1 MTRVTIVC
9 SVLLLVLAGSVWAE
23 QIGGPSGP
31 ARGELRLGA
40 ESNFRDDVE
49 GLVGSP
55 PVFITGRDGSGVGAA
70 NFPQPQVEELRLSTH
85 TFYGVLDYG
94 LTDRLSV
101 RAKAGVGKVG
111 IDAAYGGL
119 VTDDLYDF
127 GYGLAWSAGL
137 QYRICAPGGQGT
149 SLALSGQFARCD
161 PDDVYARPFGQRLGG
176 AELEEFTAALTVGTT
191 LGHTRPYAGIVWSD
205 LDFDFT
211 ITPVL
216 KRASIGPGA
225 AGAAPTQH
233 WSFEKEDNLG
243 AVFGL
248 DQGFCGTGWLNLEA
262 RVWDEASFAATVGA
276 SW

>member
-1 MTRVTIVC
+1 MTRVTVGC
-9 SVLLLVLAGSVWAE
+9 GVLLLVVAGGVWAE

-31 ARGELRLGA
+31 GQGELRLGA
-40 ESNFRDDVE
+40 EGNFRDHVE
-49 GLVGSP
+49 GLVSSP
-55 PVFITGRDGSGVGAA
+55 AAFITGRDESGVGAA

-101 RAKAGVGKVG
+101 RAKAGMGKVG

-137 QYRICAPGGQGT
+137 QYRICAPAGQGT
-149 SLALSGQFARCD
+149 SLALSGQFARCE
-161 PDDVYARPFGQRLGG
+161 PDDVYVHPYSQRLGG
-176 AELEEFTAALTVGTT
+176 AELQEITAALTVGTS

-216 KRASIGPGA
+216 QRVSVGPGA
-225 AGAAPTQH
+225 TQVGLTQH
-233 WSFEKEDNLG
+233 WSFEKDDTLG

-248 DQGFCGTGWLNLEA
+248 DQGFGGTGWLNLEA